1 MKEPYT
7 MKELP
12 IEDRPYEKCLKHGC
26 EALTDAELLAV
37 VLRTG
42 VPGSTSVA
50 LAREI
55 LELSG
60 NDRKITGI
68 AELTLEDLMKIRGIG
83 KVKAVQIM
91 CIAELSRRIAKTRAR
106 EGLVF
111 TKPESIADYYME
123 DLRYEPREHCII
135 MMLDTRNRLI
145 AERRM
150 STGTVNASLISSREI
165 FIEAVRCQ
173 AVHIILI
180 HNHPSG
186 NPAPSSED
194 ILLTKRI
201 QEAGLLIGIE
211 LLDHIIIGD
220 RCYVSLREE
229 NLM

>member
-12 IEDRPYEKCLKHGC
+12 IEDRPYEKCLEHGC
-26 EALTDAELLAV
+26 ESLTDAELLAV

-106 EGLVF
+106 DGLVF

-123 DLRYEPREHCII
+123 DLRYETREHCII
-135 MMLDTRNRLI
+135 MMLDTRNRLL

>member
-1 MKEPYT
+1 
-7 MKELP
+7 
-12 IEDRPYEKCLKHGC
+12 
-26 EALTDAELLAV
+26 
-37 VLRTG
+37 
-42 VPGSTSVA
+42 
-50 LAREI
+50 
-55 LELSG
+55 
-60 NDRKITGI
+60 
-68 AELTLEDLMKIRGIG
+68 
-83 KVKAVQIM
+83 
-91 CIAELSRRIAKTRAR
+91 
-106 EGLVF
+106 
-111 TKPESIADYYME
+111 
-123 DLRYEPREHCII
+123 
-135 MMLDTRNRLI
+135 MLDDLLI

>member
-12 IEDRPYEKCLKHGC
+12 PEERPYEKCLERGC

-37 VLRTG
+37 ILRTG
-42 VPGSTSVA
+42 VPGISAVDLAHKILSV
-50 LAREI
+50 I
-55 LELSG
+55 G
-60 NDRKITGI
+60 NDRRITGI
-68 AELTLEDLMKIRGIG
+68 AELALEDLMKIRGIG
-83 KVKAVQIM
+83 KVKAIQIL

-106 EGLVF
+106 DGLVF
-111 TKPESIADYYME
+111 THPESIAQYYME
-123 DLRYEPREHCII
+123 DLRYESKEHCIL

-145 AERRM
+145 TERRI

-165 FIEAVRCQ
+165 FIEALRCQ

-194 ILLTKRI
+194 IILTKHI
-201 QEAGLLIGIE
+201 QEAGALIGIE

-220 RCYVSLREE
+220 QSYISLREE
-229 NLM
+229 KLM